1 MGATLNVAKP
11 TKGSTV
17 AVFGLGTVGLAVS
30 EKLLFS
36 LFLSIQIRI
45 SHRVNIMY
53 WSYLFFIVLNN
64 RLLKVLELLVLQEL
78 LVLI

>member
-30 EKLLFS
+30 E
-36 LFLSIQIRI
+36 IVI
-45 SHRVNIMY
+45 
-53 WSYLFFIVLNN
+53 FIVSFNMIEN
-64 RLLKVLELLVLQEL
+64 F
-78 LVLI
+78 